1 MKYLVKIESLNKII
15 EEEVVVNVNGQL
27 LRCFMSYLDDI
38 VIEVGNEY
46 YANIEY
52 EIYNDLSIE
61 EVNEDLKNIQCV
73 NESFS
78 YDIIG
83 KLNVDEC
90 KLESTIDIAIDEEDI
105 YEFGYYDNKY
115 IKFRVDRFNI
125 EFIE

>member
-1 MKYLVKIESLNKII
+1 MKCLVKVEKFNQMI

-27 LRCFMSYLDDI
+27 LRCFMSYLDDL
-38 VIEVGNEY
+38 VIEAGKEY

-52 EIYNDLSIE
+52 EIYNDFSIE
-61 EVNEDLKNIQCV
+61 EVNEELRKIECV

-83 KLNVDEC
+83 KLNIDKC
-90 KLESTIDIAIDEEDI
+90 KLESSINIEIDEDDI
-105 YEFGYYDNKY
+105 YEFGGYDNKY
-115 IKFRVDRFNI
+115 IRFRVDRFNI